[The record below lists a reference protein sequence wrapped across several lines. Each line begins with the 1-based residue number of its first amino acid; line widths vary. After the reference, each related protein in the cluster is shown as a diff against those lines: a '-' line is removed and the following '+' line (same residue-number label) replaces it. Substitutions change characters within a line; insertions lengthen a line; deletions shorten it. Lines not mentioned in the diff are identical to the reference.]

1 MPKTV
6 CSIMLILFLLACNS
20 RSSSSDARQISTVRD
35 SVGMMME
42 SIAAG
47 VSQQGPVA
55 WLHYFEDTA
64 NFFMASEGRLVFANN
79 DSARNFINHTLVK
92 AISKI
97 ELQWHD
103 IRIEPLTA
111 DYAQI
116 AATFHEDITDATG
129 KKIPADGY
137 FTGLAHQVSAGWKLS
152 NAHWSVIAKQ

>member
-6 CSIMLILFLLACNS
+6 CPIMLFLFLLACNS
-20 RSSSSDARQISTVRD
+20 RSSSSDARQISTVRG

-42 SIAAG
+42 SITVS

-64 NFFMASEGRLVFANN
+64 NFFMASEGRLVFPNN
-79 DSARNFINHTLVK
+79 DSARNFINNTLVK
-92 AISKI
+92 TISKI

-111 DYAQI
+111 NFTQI
-116 AATFHEDITDATG
+116 AASFHEDITDSTG
-129 KKIPADGY
+129 KKIPEDGY
-137 FTGLAHQVSAGWKLS
+137 FTALAHHTSSGWKLM
-152 NAHWSVIAKQ
+152 NAHWSIIPKQ